1 MRIKFIP
8 AQILVGAYDIEKE
21 MVNLKALCHHSHSR
35 LTKAQQ
41 GPSPD
46 DFQDELGLWT

>member
-21 MVNLKALCHHSHSR
+21 MVNLIREKV
-35 LTKAQQ
+35 TGIEGKEEPKKTNW
-41 GPSPD
+41 GP
-46 DFQDELGLWT
+46 

>member
-21 MVNLKALCHHSHSR
+21 MVNLKALCHHKPTFVDFF
-35 LTKAQQ
+35 L
-41 GPSPD
+41 PSYVKR
-46 DFQDELGLWT
+46 